1 MEPVGQRD
9 VHFVF
14 VHVAAY
20 RPSGF
25 GLTQIQLV
33 PPQAQA
39 CLTSMLT
46 ERHCSRLGL
55 ATAPLLSTAVD

>member
-9 VHFVF
+9 VHFVY
-14 VHVAAY
+14 VVAY

-39 CLTSMLT
+39 CLTLLLT
-46 ERHCSRLGL
+46 EWYCSRLGP